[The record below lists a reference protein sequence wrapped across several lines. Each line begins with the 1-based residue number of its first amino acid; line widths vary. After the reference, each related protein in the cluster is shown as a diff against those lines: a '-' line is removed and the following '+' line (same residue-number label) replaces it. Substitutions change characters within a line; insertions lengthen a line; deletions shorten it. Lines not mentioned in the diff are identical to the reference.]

1 MARTARWHERRKSR
15 IALKVFMNSDIMS
28 EVLPMVDGEV
38 QSGPTAMEFELAYQ
52 ARVAMDRIRF
62 AIRHGEQFAPQTDQM
77 HETNL
82 QLLDALQRLE
92 TAERRFQERSR
103 VGKGPGMR
111 TPPFPSSINGCV
123 DNRKHK
129 SKA

>member
-1 MARTARWHERRKSR
+1 M
-15 IALKVFMNSDIMS
+15 I
-28 EVLPMVDGEV
+28 DGDV
-38 QSGPTAMEFELAYQ
+38 QSWPTAMEFELAYQ

-62 AIRHGEQFAPQTDQM
+62 AIRQGEQFAPRTDQT

-92 TAERRFQERSR
+92 TAERHFQEQSR
-103 VGKGPGMR
+103 VGKDPRTR
-111 TPPFPSSINGCV
+111 TPPFQSSIDGCV
-123 DNRKHK
+123 NSRKDK

>member
-1 MARTARWHERRKSR
+1 
-15 IALKVFMNSDIMS
+15 MNSNVMS
-28 EVLPMVDGEV
+28 EILPMIDGEV
-38 QSGPTAMEFELAYQ
+38 QSRPTAMEFELAYQ

-103 VGKGPGMR
+103 VGIDPRTR
-111 TPPFPSSINGCV
+111 TPSFQSSINGCL
-123 DNRKHK
+123 DSRKHN